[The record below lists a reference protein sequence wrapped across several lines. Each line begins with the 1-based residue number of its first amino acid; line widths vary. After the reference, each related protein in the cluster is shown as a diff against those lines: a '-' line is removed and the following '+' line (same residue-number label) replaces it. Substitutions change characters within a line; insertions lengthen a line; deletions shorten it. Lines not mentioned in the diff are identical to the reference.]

1 MNSNNNVACPLDCFD
16 TCQAKYENGSFKGD
30 KDHFVTNGKLCVN
43 FANLVNENYLTTS
56 KYLGKEISLD
66 ESLEILVDKL
76 KNTTPEKTLFYK
88 GSGNLGLM
96 QKSTGYFFSQYGS
109 TLTKGSLCEAAGE
122 EGIIQGRG
130 KSINPSIENLIN
142 SDVIIV
148 WGRNFTQTSAHMYN
162 LVKDKTFITIDPV
175 KTEIAKKS
183 ELHLQINPKTDYEL
197 ALMLTRVA
205 YMNGIDDEEYLE
217 ENTEGH
223 DWFFDIAKNRPL
235 VSYEEKCGID
245 LDDVY
250 KFFDLIEDKKVSIML
265 GVGPQKYN
273 EGVQITRTIDS
284 FATFIG
290 IHKQENAGGVWY
302 LGTSMYG
309 YDDLFKTKT
318 KNKKV
323 SLPKIDYG
331 KFDLVFIQG
340 ANPVVSSPNTKKVI
354 EGLKNSFVVYFGIT
368 ENDTCEYADLI
379 IPSSSFLSKK
389 DIRLSYGHDLK
400 SISDVVEEKNPNTIT
415 EYELTN
421 FLCKK
426 FDLETLKDEDE
437 IISYYK
443 ETEVEK
449 EEQFEEFEFIEDLDV
464 EPLYK
469 NKKDDNFYL
478 ITAKNPKSLNSQFA
492 KDDYVYLNSDSNFNE
507 NDEVNISSAY
517 GEAKF
522 VVKINDDIKTGC
534 AFFYAGNKFVN
545 YLTPF
550 EEDDEAHNAI
560 FQEVLLD
567 IELC

>member
-1 MNSNNNVACPLDCFD
+1 MSSNNNVACPLDCFD
-16 TCQAKYENGSFKGD
+16 TCQAKYEDGSFKGD
-30 KDHFVTNGKLCVN
+30 KEHLVTNGKLCVN
-43 FANLVNENYLTTS
+43 FANLFNEEYLTTA
-56 KYLGKEISLD
+56 KYQGKDISLD
-66 ESLEILVDKL
+66 ESLDILVDKL
-76 KNTTPEKTLFYK
+76 KNTSPEKTLYYK
-88 GSGNLGLM
+88 GSGNLGVM
-96 QKSTGYFFSQYGS
+96 QKAPKQFFSQYGS

-130 KSINPSIENLIN
+130 KSINPPIENLIN

-162 LVKDKTFITIDPV
+162 LVKDKTFITIDPI

-197 ALMLTRVA
+197 ALLLTRLT
-205 YMNGIDDEEYLE
+205 YMNRLDDEEYLE

-235 VSYEEKCGID
+235 MSYEEKCGIE
-245 LDDVY
+245 LDDAY
-250 KFFDLIEDKKVSIML
+250 KFFDLIEGKKVALML
-265 GVGPQKYN
+265 GVGPQKYL
-273 EGVQITRTIDS
+273 EGAQITRTIDS
-284 FATFIG
+284 FATFLG
-290 IHKQENAGGVWY
+290 LYNQEDAGGVWY

-309 YDDLFKTKT
+309 YDDVFETKS

-323 SLPKIDYG
+323 SLPKLDFAKY
-331 KFDLVFIQG
+331 DLVFIQG
-340 ANPVVSSPNTKKVI
+340 ANPVVSSPNTQKVI
-354 EGLKNSFVVYFGIT
+354 EGLQNTFVVYFGIS

-400 SISDVVEEKNPNTIT
+400 AISDVVEQKNPNTIT
-415 EYELTN
+415 EYELAN
-421 FLCKK
+421 YLCEK
-426 FDLETLKDEDE
+426 FGFEALQSEDE

-443 ETEVEK
+443 DTVVQK
-449 EEQFEEFEFIEDLDV
+449 EEQFEEFEFIEDVDV

-469 NKKDDNFYL
+469 HKKEHNFYL

-492 KDDYVYLNSDSNFNE
+492 KDDFVYLNSDSNFNE
-507 NDEVNISSAY
+507 DDEVLISSEH

-522 VVKINDDIKTGC
+522 IVRINDDIKSGC
-534 AFFYAGNKFVN
+534 AFFYAGNKNVN

-550 EEDDEAHNAI
+550 DEDEVAFNAI

-567 IELC
+567 IEIC